1 MHHYTPLTEQMIK
14 SVNSETS
21 EPVQP
26 PPHVEPGNVLVDIF
40 SDEPLLCPYQ
50 RAGIQDG
57 EDCEA
62 CQ

>member
-1 MHHYTPLTEQMIK
+1 MTASSTQPTEQQIK
-14 SVNSETS
+14 SESFVTS
-21 EPVQP
+21 ELGQP
-26 PPHVEPGNVLVDIF
+26 LPHAAPVLVDIF